1 MQLENIH
8 VMQPAQ
14 RRALIL
20 DLLRQAPIPTQ
31 QELAG
36 QLASFGV
43 TATQTTLSRDLSAI
57 GAVKTSAGYHP
68 PDATLQANAV
78 PAGEDLAGMVVGA
91 QVGATMLVLRTPA
104 AHAHPVAQRIDALDD
119 PEVLGSIAGDDTV
132 FVATSSKAAAERLSR
147 ALFPPASSPPEA

>member
-1 MQLENIH
+1 MRSENIYA
-8 VMQPAQ
+8 MQPAQ

-31 QELAG
+31 QELAD
-36 QLASFGV
+36 QLAAFGV
-43 TATQTTLSRDLSAI
+43 IATQTTLSRDLAAI

-68 PDATLQANAV
+68 PDATLLTNTV
-78 PAGEDLAGMVVGA
+78 PAGEALAGMVVGA

-119 PEVLGSIAGDDTV
+119 PEVLGSIAGEDTV
-132 FVATSSKAAAERLSR
+132 FVATATKAGAERL
-147 ALFPPASSPPEA
+147 AIELFPPASPSRDA